1 MIHPVSA
8 YTVAWLRVFFLFAPF
23 FRFISGLVSLVRS
36 CLFYFILFSDL
47 FILPHYLALRRNR
60 SSARYFH
67 WHSRCESRKSAF
79 WLTTDPPWHF
89 IRAVYWSV
97 TFGHLYSTSITSI
110 ITGGFFS
117 GNTAVIYSVLG
128 EITDSTNQAIAFP
141 VFALA
146 WPFGSIIG

>member
-1 MIHPVSA
+1 
-8 YTVAWLRVFFLFAPF
+8 
-23 FRFISGLVSLVRS
+23 
-36 CLFYFILFSDL
+36 
-47 FILPHYLALRRNR
+47 
-60 SSARYFH
+60 
-67 WHSRCESRKSAF
+67 
-79 WLTTDPPWHF
+79 
-89 IRAVYWSV
+89 VYRSV
-97 TFGHLYSTSITSI
+97 TFITHLSTSVTSI